1 MGTVLLDIV
10 YLAGSVRGSTM
21 EPQGDSVYIL
31 YGGDYTRASLVQ
43 WLLEESGVPYEF
55 RRLDILQGE
64 HRTAEYLSLNPAG
77 LVPILITPEG
87 DVLYEVAALMLY
99 LTDRHGLG
107 DLAPQ
112 LNDLDRGAFLSAVL
126 YIAGEIQPEMKRYHF
141 PHRYSLEQE
150 EAHRTQEHAKMSVLN
165 RLGVMNERL
174 SRKGPYLLGA
184 RFSFADFYLCFWIAY
199 LDRSLVCQR
208 YPLLGRLY
216 DLLRSRPRARDYLE
230 ETERAAAAYLAM
242 LKEKGGTVIR

>member
-1 MGTVLLDIV
+1 MVSLFGGFK
-10 YLAGSVRGSTM
+10 ASTA
-21 EPQGDSVYIL
+21 ETRGDSVYVL
-31 YGGDYTRASLVQ
+31 FGGDYTRASLVQ
-43 WLLEESGVPYEF
+43 WLLEEAGVPYEF

-112 LNDLDRGAFLSAVL
+112 LSDLDRGAFLAAVL
-126 YIAGEIQPEMKRYHF
+126 HIAGEIQPEMKRYHF

-150 EAHRTQEHAKMSVLN
+150 DALRTQEHAKMSVLS

-174 SRKGPYLLGA
+174 SRKGPYLLGK

-199 LDRSLVCQR
+199 LDHSLVCER

-216 DLLRSRPRARDYLE
+216 DLLRSRPRTRDYLE

-242 LKEKGGTVIR
+242 LKEKGDTIIK